1 MVFLSR
7 HHECVLAT
15 VAIGLFSSIFYGA
28 NAFGGEPITV
38 ELQSGHVV
46 QGEPDEQTD
55 GARLWLRRESDGM
68 QLASGFPW
76 NQVRQVKRGTQFFAG
91 HEFLA
96 IAALTKT
103 AGKTYESIPYP
114 ERSAGQV
121 QQASVQSELSTQS
134 LSDEFRRKAAE
145 RRVKT
150 LYIEAYLAQWDGDP
164 QTDGLR
170 VFVYP
175 LAADGELVPVN
186 GQIDLFLLGEIE
198 RATGVVGNPT
208 MPQFREL
215 ERGSR
220 LVKVGDFTRGAA
232 MYELPFRQFHPDF
245 YFDVARQALVHARLG
260 VPGQGLFLASDA
272 NVQMRGFSRIRDELQ
287 MKSPQRFFPQEN
299 AFERPGFMV
308 PQY

>member
-1 MVFLSR
+1 MFGKLISR
-7 HHECVLAT
+7 TELFAAL
-15 VAIGLFSSIFYGA
+15 AIGFFSLSA
-28 NAFGGEPITV
+28 VAGEPVTV
-38 ELQSGHVV
+38 ELQNGHVV
-46 QGEPDEQTD
+46 QGETDEQTD
-55 GARLWLRRESDGM
+55 DVRLWLRREADGV

-76 NQVRQVKRGTQFFAG
+76 DQVRQVTSGDRVLPGREFFA
-91 HEFLA
+91 
-96 IAALTKT
+96 AALGTKS
-103 AGKTYESIPYP
+103 AGKTYQELPY
-114 ERSAGQV
+114 
-121 QQASVQSELSTQS
+121 ASRGAEPVQSASAEAEIPAKSVSEQ
-134 LSDEFRRKAAE
+134 FHRKAVE
-145 RRVKT
+145 RRVKS

-175 LAADGELVPVN
+175 LSADGELVPVN

-215 ERGSR
+215 ERGSQ
-220 LVKVGDFTRGAA
+220 LVKAGDFSRGAA
-232 MYELPFRQFHPDF
+232 MYQLPFRQFHPDF
-245 YFDVARQALVHARLG
+245 YFDVARQALLHARLG
-260 VPGQGLFLASDA
+260 VPGQGVFMASDA

-299 AFERPGFMV
+299 AIERPGIML

>member
-1 MVFLSR
+1 MFGKLICR
-7 HHECVLAT
+7 TELFAALA
-15 VAIGLFSSIFYGA
+15 VGLFSLSISA
-28 NAFGGEPITV
+28 GEPVTV
-38 ELQSGHVV
+38 ELQNGHVV

-55 GARLWLRRESDGM
+55 EIRLWLRREVDGV

-76 NQVRQVKRGTQFFAG
+76 SQIWQVKSGNQVIPGREFFAV
-91 HEFLA
+91 
-96 IAALTKT
+96 ALGAKS
-103 AGKTYESIPYP
+103 AGKTYQELPYATRGAEP
-114 ERSAGQV
+114 VRQTTVEAELPRPV
-121 QQASVQSELSTQS
+121 SEQ
-134 LSDEFRRKAAE
+134 FHRKAVE

-215 ERGSR
+215 ERGSQ
-220 LVKVGDFTRGAA
+220 LVKVGDFARGAA
-232 MYELPFRQFHPDF
+232 MYQLPFRQFHPDF
-245 YFDVARQALVHARLG
+245 YFDVARQSLLHARLG
-260 VPGQGLFLASDA
+260 VPGQGVFMASDA

-287 MKSPQRFFPQEN
+287 MKTPQRFFPQEN
-299 AFERPGFMV
+299 AIERPGIML